1 MIMLH
6 RSTVPMIQFVSPRF
20 LKMRDF
26 ALTKLVLTEIIEI
39 LVPLSYLTTM
49 LLAYYGPNA
58 EILGN
63 IKFGCWQ
70 FQQIEDIGKV
80 LIAVMT
86 MFIIDSSSAV
96 IGFFWLWKSCSINA
110 LEKTFKV
117 IRERWDAI
125 VGISANFLIYVS
137 RIFSS
142 YLLTLKLCLNPDLK
156 PILDCI

>member
-1 MIMLH
+1 
-6 RSTVPMIQFVSPRF
+6 MIQFVSIRF

-26 ALTKLVLTEIIEI
+26 ALSKLVLTEIIEI

-49 LLAYYGPNA
+49 LFAYYGPNA

-70 FQQIEDIGKV
+70 FQPIEDIGKV
-80 LIAVMT
+80 VIAVMT

-96 IGFFWLWKSCSINA
+96 IGCFWLWKSCSINA
-110 LEKTFKV
+110 LDKTFKV
-117 IRERWDAI
+117 VRERWDAI

-137 RIFSS
+137 RIS
-142 YLLTLKLCLNPDLK
+142 P
-156 PILDCI
+156 